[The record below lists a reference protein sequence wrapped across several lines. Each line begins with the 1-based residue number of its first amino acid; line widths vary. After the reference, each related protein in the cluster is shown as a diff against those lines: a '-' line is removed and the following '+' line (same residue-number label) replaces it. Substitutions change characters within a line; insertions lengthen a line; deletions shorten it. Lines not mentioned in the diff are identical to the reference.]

1 MANIEKHNSMQDSTL
16 NNHEEILGSLQD
28 MFHNLEK
35 QMTQKLKQL
44 EGLITGMAQPSSGG
58 NMDMGQFQMILAK
71 IQSDLEYK
79 ANQSD
84 VD

>member
-1 MANIEKHNSMQDSTL
+1 MRLADIEKHDSMQDSTL

-44 EGLITGMAQPSSGG
+44 EGLITGMAQPPTGDSSG
-58 NMDMGQFQMILAK
+58 NVDMGQFQMILNK
-71 IQSDLEYK
+71 I
-79 ANQSD
+79 
-84 VD
+84 